1 MSSTA
6 LRNRVAFGSI
16 VLVGALGLTACNS
29 SDTTVTNSSSST
41 SSSTSSSAPSTS
53 SETSSSSTES
63 STESSTS
70 TESSSSSTESS
81 TTSQSPS
88 SSATSG
94 STAETPRG
102 TTMKFNESAVIK
114 ESGKTFRLTVK
125 EVQVAPESIY
135 SQKNLD
141 KSKGTVYYLRYDV
154 SPIEADGSFYPS
166 SVNGLWLYPTFTQGQ
181 TAKRMYGSTDDCK
194 SSSGKLEVGQT
205 GSGCNIYQITGETS
219 KTATYANSSHRITWE

>member
-1 MSSTA
+1 
-6 LRNRVAFGSI
+6 
-16 VLVGALGLTACNS
+16 
-29 SDTTVTNSSSST
+29 
-41 SSSTSSSAPSTS
+41 
-53 SETSSSSTES
+53 
-63 STESSTS
+63 
-70 TESSSSSTESS
+70 
-81 TTSQSPS
+81 
-88 SSATSG
+88 
-94 STAETPRG
+94 
-102 TTMKFNESAVIK
+102 MKFNESAVIK

-154 SPIEADGSFYPS
+154 TPIEADRSFYPS

-194 SSSGKLEVGQT
+194 SSSGKLEVGET